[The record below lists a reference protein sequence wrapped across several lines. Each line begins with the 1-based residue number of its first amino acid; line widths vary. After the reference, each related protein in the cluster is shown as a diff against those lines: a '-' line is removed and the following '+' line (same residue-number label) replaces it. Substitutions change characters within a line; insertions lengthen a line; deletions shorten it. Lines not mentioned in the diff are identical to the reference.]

1 MRGIIKK
8 WGNSAAVRIPSGILK
23 ATRLGLDEVVELR
36 EEGGQIVIKP
46 LRPVKLDLTKLL
58 AEIKAEN
65 LHEGADTGAP
75 VGKETL

>member
-23 ATRLGLDEVVELR
+23 AARLELDEVVEMR

-46 LRPVKLDLTKLL
+46 VRPVKVDLNKLL
-58 AEIKAEN
+58 ADIRPDN
-65 LHEGADTGAP
+65 LHEGVDTGAP
-75 VGKETL
+75 VGKEAL